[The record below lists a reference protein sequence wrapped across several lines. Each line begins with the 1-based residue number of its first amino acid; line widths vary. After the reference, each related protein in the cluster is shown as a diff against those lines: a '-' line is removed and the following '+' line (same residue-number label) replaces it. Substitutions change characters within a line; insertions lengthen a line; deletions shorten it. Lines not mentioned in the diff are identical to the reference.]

1 MLFVDTLREAGF
13 DEKQAK
19 ALAKAQAVAID
30 SASDIRLATKNDVIS
45 IREDI
50 QAVKHDMNSM
60 KADLKIMM
68 FLMAGMFAGV
78 GAIFMKLFFP
88 H

>member
-1 MLFVDTLREAGF
+1 MKNKQKPWLKHRRLR
-13 DEKQAK
+13 
-19 ALAKAQAVAID
+19 LD
-30 SASDIRLATKNDVIS
+30 SASDIRLAIKNDVIS